1 MPLSLTRNV
10 LKDKVTKFIGYRRY
24 TRFLFINDRLIHRF
38 YVNYPNIVEVTSSN
52 HFSLSF

>member
-10 LKDKVTKFIGYRRY
+10 LKDEVTIFIGYRRY

-38 YVNYPNIVEVTSSN
+38 YVNLYYNVKPKL
-52 HFSLSF
+52 FDF